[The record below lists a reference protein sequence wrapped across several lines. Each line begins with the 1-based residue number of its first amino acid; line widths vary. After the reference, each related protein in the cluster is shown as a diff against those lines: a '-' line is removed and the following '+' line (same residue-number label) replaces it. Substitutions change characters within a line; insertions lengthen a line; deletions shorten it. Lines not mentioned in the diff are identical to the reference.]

1 MLMKSKPIMNLQSD
15 VAVEYIFRLGI
26 VEYWI
31 GNPLQAE
38 KWQQF
43 SLSAVFRRK
52 CKQKFERKSQSKQ
65 TVGISWFYFNFC
77 LTFFFFLILKWR
89 NLPKFW
95 YFDSE
100 WMNEIFDLTQVYFPC
115 LLRSCSHVFNMP
127 CFLFWFYPE
136 FWKQFWVPFC

>member
-26 VEYWI
+26 VEYWV

-65 TVGISWFYFNFC
+65 TVGIFWFYFNFC
-77 LTFFFFLILKWR
+77 LTFFFF
-89 NLPKFW
+89 
-95 YFDSE
+95 
-100 WMNEIFDLTQVYFPC
+100 
-115 LLRSCSHVFNMP
+115 
-127 CFLFWFYPE
+127 
-136 FWKQFWVPFC
+136 

>member
-77 LTFFFFLILKWR
+77 LTFFFFFNFEMKKFTQILILWFR
-89 NLPKFW
+89 VDEWNIR
-95 YFDSE
+95 FDTS
-100 WMNEIFDLTQVYFPC
+100 
-115 LLRSCSHVFNMP
+115 
-127 CFLFWFYPE
+127 LFSLSFKKL
-136 FWKQFWVPFC
+136 FTRL

>member
-65 TVGISWFYFNFC
+65 TVGIFWFYFNFC
-77 LTFFFFLILKWR
+77 LTFLFFFNSEMKKFTQILILWFR
-89 NLPKFW
+89 VDEWNIR
-95 YFDSE
+95 FDTS
-100 WMNEIFDLTQVYFPC
+100 LFP
-115 LLRSCSHVFNMP
+115 LSFKK
-127 CFLFWFYPE
+127 LFTRL
-136 FWKQFWVPFC
+136 